1 MKDSLIWISEMIRI
15 PPMFHHQQTALQK
28 SSKGLCRACL
38 PGIVKQMSSLIGG
51 LPTKIIADCIV
62 VLIFTWYIQKFKDNF
77 LFVVTIDIYASE
89 AHLV

>member
-38 PGIVKQMSSLIGG
+38 PGIVKQRSSLIGE
-51 LPTKIIADCIV
+51 LPAKIVADCIV
-62 VLIFTWYIQKFKDNF
+62 VLILI
-77 LFVVTIDIYASE
+77 
-89 AHLV
+89 